1 MIPPDSKRLSIVVV
15 NYDTWADVQE
25 QMRVL
30 SRSAEI
36 REGRAELIVV
46 DNDSPTKPEWPLD
59 PVPGVI
65 RIDREKNGG
74 FGAGVNTGWRQ
85 SRGEWILLLNPD
97 VFVAE
102 DLLSHV
108 LALLDEIDRK
118 HNADSS
124 LRVGI
129 VGVGLTN
136 PDGSRQPSVGA
147 FPSVGRGLLELFLPR
162 SRRRYQIVSP
172 QKFAPVDWV
181 TGAFF
186 LVRAEVMAEL
196 HGFDE
201 DYFLYFEETDFCLRA
216 KRAGWATCFDPSIS
230 VCHQKPLQ
238 NRTVSPKIRLLTRH
252 SRLLY
257 FRKNTSQ
264 TQFRVMMILVL
275 IDAEFRFL
283 FARLGFR
290 KSDLGTWQAV
300 RDLVRAFRKH
310 EEPRGIAALAWA
322 ERSIAQRS

>member
-1 MIPPDSKRLSIVVV
+1 MNPSDTKRLSIVVV
-15 NYDTWADVQE
+15 NYDTWADVQV
-25 QMRVL
+25 QVRVL
-30 SRSAEI
+30 CRTAEI
-36 REGRAELIVV
+36 REGRAELIIV
-46 DNDSPTKPEWPLD
+46 DNDSPTRPETVFE

-65 RIDREKNGG
+65 RIDRNENGG

-97 VFVAE
+97 VVVAD

-118 HNADSS
+118 HHAERS

-129 VGVGLTN
+129 VGVALTN

-147 FPSVGRGLLELFLPR
+147 FPSVGRGFVELFLPR

-172 QKFAPVDWV
+172 QKFGPVDWV

-186 LVRAEVMAEL
+186 LVRADVMAEL
-196 HGFDE
+196 DGFDE

-216 KRAGWATCFDPSIS
+216 KLAGWATCFDPSIS
-230 VCHQKPLQ
+230 LCHQKPLQ
-238 NRTVSPKIRLLTRH
+238 NRTVSPKMRILTRH

-257 FRKNTSQ
+257 FRKNTSPN
-264 TQFRVMMILVL
+264 QFRGMLFLVRIEAWL
-275 IDAEFRFL
+275 RCL
-283 FARLGFR
+283 FARLGFAR
-290 KSDLGTWQAV
+290 SQYGTWKAV
-300 RDLVRAFRKH
+300 LDLVLAFRMH
-310 EEPRGIAALAWA
+310 EEPLGIAALVWA
-322 ERSIAQRS
+322 ERSIAQRD